1 MKIENEDMKSET
13 EGADVKMENAKP
25 EGEKTTAAKS
35 SKSRYIKPVLFIAA
49 LLFVGYF
56 FTLFVLSPCHIR
68 KSVSVYVYKDDT
80 QAEVLEKVKKAGN
93 MKSTKKLASILNT
106 FDYKHHVREGRYVLK
121 PGMSNFKIARILKSG
136 LQTPIRVTFNNVR
149 TIEDLSGRLSKQL
162 MADSVSLLQ
171 CFQDTNWR
179 NSMGFTLENYKCVFI
194 PNTYNIYWNTPP
206 QKVLDIFQK
215 AYIKFWDKDKQ
226 DAAKKVGLTP
236 AQICTLASIVEE
248 ETNKT
253 DEMPKVAGLYLNR
266 LRIGMPL
273 QADPTIKYAVGD
285 FTLKRILKEQ
295 VQKTASSPYN
305 TYKHTGLPP
314 GPIRLPSIKAVKSV
328 LTPANHSYIYMC
340 AKDDFSG
347 YHAFATTLAEHNQNA
362 ARYHQAL
369 NDNGILQ

>member
-13 EGADVKMENAKP
+13 EDTDAKMENVKP
-25 EGEKTTAAKS
+25 EEEKPMAAKL
-35 SKSRYIKPVLFIAA
+35 SKSRYIKPALLIAA
-49 LLFVGYF
+49 LLFVSYF
-56 FTLFVLSPCHIR
+56 FALFVLSPCHIR
-68 KSVSVYVYKDDT
+68 KSVSVYIYKDDT

-136 LQTPIRVTFNNVR
+136 LQTPVRFTFNNVR
-149 TIEDLSGRLSKQL
+149 TIEDLSGRLSRQL
-162 MADSVSLLQ
+162 MADSVSLLR

-179 NSMGFTLENYKCVFI
+179 NAMGFTQEDYKCVFI

-215 AYIKFWDKDKQ
+215 AYLKFWDKDKQ

-236 AQICTLASIVEE
+236 AQICILASIVEE

-273 QADPTIKYAVGD
+273 QADPTIKYAVGN

-347 YHAFATTLAEHNQNA
+347 YHAFATTLGEHNQNA
-362 ARYHQAL
+362 AKYHQAL